1 VKIAIAGVIGKWSTE
16 HLGEVLRSRGAET
29 TLFQVQDCLLDLDR
43 GAVIYQGE
51 ALEGFDAVVVK
62 KMGELTHQNFTY
74 RLAILRQLEKNGAR
88 VFSPPDQIAV
98 VADRLEVSRTLRWAG
113 LPMSPTVVTES
124 VDEALGALSRFGKG
138 VLKPIFTTKGRGMK
152 LLEAGDRDGAVA
164 ELERFRDAG
173 LGPFY
178 LQQFVDAK
186 DGRDIGISVLDGKV
200 IGTYYRIAGEGNWM
214 TTIHSGGRYEECELT
229 PELEEIAL
237 RAAGAFRLDFTGVD
251 IVQSPDGGLQLY
263 EVSAF
268 GGFKGCK
275 VALDLDAADLYAEY
289 IVRTLKS
296 GSF

>member
-16 HLGEVLRSRGAET
+16 HLGEALRSRGVET
-29 TLFQVQDCLLDLDR
+29 TLFQVRDCLLDLDG
-43 GAVIYQGE
+43 GAVRYQGTS
-51 ALEGFDAVVVK
+51 LEGFDGVVVK

-74 RLAILRQLEKNGAR
+74 RLGVLRQLERNGAR

-98 VADRLEVSRTLRWAG
+98 VADRLEVTRTLRWAG
-113 LPMSPTVVTES
+113 LPMSPTVVTQS
-124 VDEALGALSRFGKG
+124 VDEALSTLARYGTC

-152 LLEAGDRDGAVA
+152 RLEAENRDEAAA
-164 ELERFRDAG
+164 ELERFRDSG

-178 LQQFVDAK
+178 LQQFVDAR
-186 DGRDIGISVLDGKV
+186 GRDIGISVLDGKV

-214 TTIHSGGRYEECELT
+214 TTIHSGGRYEACDLT

-251 IVQSPDGGLQLY
+251 VVQAPDGSLMLY

-268 GGFKGCK
+268 GGFKGCQ
-275 VALDLDAADLYAEY
+275 VALDLDAADLYADY
-289 IVRTLKS
+289 IVRTLAS
-296 GSF
+296 G

>member
-1 VKIAIAGVIGKWSTE
+1 MKIAIAGVIGKWSTE
-16 HLGEVLRSRGAET
+16 HLGAVLRARGAET
-29 TLFQVQDCLLDLDR
+29 ALFQVQDCLLDLDR
-43 GAVIYQGE
+43 GAVLCEGRP
-51 ALEGFDAVVVK
+51 LEGFDAVVVK
-62 KMGELTHQNFTY
+62 KMGELTHQNFTC
-74 RLAILRQLEKNGAR
+74 RLGVLRQLEKSGAR

-98 VADRLEVSRTLRWAG
+98 VADRLEVTRTLRWAG

-124 VDEALGALSRFGKG
+124 MDEALGALERFGRA

-152 LLEAGDRDGAVA
+152 RLEATQRDEAAA
-164 ELERFRDAG
+164 ELELFRDRG

-178 LQQFVDAK
+178 LQQFVDAR
-186 DGRDIGISVLDGKV
+186 DGRDIGISVLDGRI

-214 TTIHSGGRYEECELT
+214 TTIHSGGRYEACELT

-237 RAAGAFRLDFTGVD
+237 RAANAFRLDFTGVD
-251 IVQSPDGGLQLY
+251 VVQAPDGSLMLY

-289 IVRTLKS
+289 IVRTLKTA
-296 GSF
+296 